1 MSTQAPSRTNQ
12 SGQSQTFNRSSA
24 ASSTG
29 ITQRNNVFKRQ
40 ISFNA
45 VESCVT
51 KLLVATKQL
60 LECLTQWADGDRSDK
75 DVSDVYVSLGNEFNT
90 TSRAFQNIGIDVSDL
105 GDVPGELRT
114 ILEEALSRER
124 SQAGL
129 DIYLPAIRE
138 IIVKLLQGLRG
149 KQGELNHLKAATGS
163 STSTSTL
170 PAAGQTPVMAPQ
182 PYATTKERSP
192 VRRNTTTAAPSSPT
206 KNEFGVPSRS
216 ATVSTSSRDRYQ
228 LTDPYPPGTSPSPP
242 PHDVTVEN
250 DAPKPQV
257 QPATATQGTI
267 SSGQRV
273 RVKMRDRESRQNP
286 YGTLTTGDPLAA
298 LQRGEAL
305 ERRASRRFSAYQFA
319 KLGATVAGTG
329 STEVRTRSRGNSV
342 NSVHDGSVA
351 GSKLRLTTPAEQD
364 EMENIKETEKEGLS
378 EKTEPAEPAAATEE
392 NATPSSGNVQEDMQ
406 ADTLP
411 IFIQLGRQVK
421 KAVLDKSDISI
432 AAVRLLFIERFSYSP
447 GVENFPDLYIQDK
460 DSGIRYELEES
471 TIGDISAGSVVSLNI
486 EPVDEGKKAMEDG
499 VASMMKQFGEMQ
511 SALVTQADAIAKV
524 LDMQQSSSTRLENIA
539 QNLEKATA
547 AGAPKPLSTS
557 TQSLAT
563 TTTGTGTAVP
573 AKKST
578 TNQAALAELASLRK
592 DVAALRQ
599 IQSELTNDVNNS
611 LGNVRDRVAGLSG
624 QSSQTSIVVA
634 GNVQIQKYSE
644 HLSTSTD
651 DLLTRVDDLQDII
664 ESLRKDVASRGV
676 RPLPRQ
682 LEAVTKDITLVRAE
696 LATAGAYIK
705 KEKPIWKRILE
716 KELDN
721 VVEEQQFFTHQ
732 EDLLNDLSE
741 DLESAVETFDLVRQV
756 VEEQMKNPRTR
767 GAAAIVV
774 GPVAGSESGSG
785 GGDGGKDAVLREVRA
800 LNPNHESRVEAIER
814 AEKLRQKVSLISRV
828 DEFERELN
836 EFVEEGKLK
845 KSGGIEEV
853 ERNRKQRDERVFREW
868 TENNAAMLK
877 GMNSS

>member
-1 MSTQAPSRTNQ
+1 MSTHAPSRTSQ
-12 SGQSQTFNRSSA
+12 SGQSHTLNRSSA

-40 ISFNA
+40 ISFNT

-60 LECLTQWADGDRSDK
+60 LECLTLWADGDRSDK

-105 GDVPGELRT
+105 GDVPADLRI

-149 KQGELNHLKAATGS
+149 KQGELNTLKAAS
-163 STSTSTL
+163 ASSTL
-170 PAAGQTPVMAPQ
+170 PVPGQVPPVMVPQ
-182 PYATTKERSP
+182 QTYPPTNKERSP
-192 VRRNTTTAAPSSPT
+192 VRRNTTTSATPSSPT
-206 KNEFGVPSRS
+206 KNEHGVPSRS
-216 ATVSTSSRDRYQ
+216 ATVTAGRERYQ
-228 LTDPYPPGTSPSPP
+228 LTDSYPAGKSPSPP
-242 PHDVTVEN
+242 QHSVPFE
-250 DAPKPQV
+250 AGSKPQL
-257 QPATATQGTI
+257 QPATTRGATS
-267 SSGQRV
+267 SSGTAHRA
-273 RVKMRDRESRQNP
+273 RVKVRDPESRQNL
-286 YGTLTTGDPLAA
+286 YGTLSTSDPLAA

-319 KLGATVAGTG
+319 KLGANTAAGG
-329 STEVRTRSRGNSV
+329 TEVRTRSRGNSL
-342 NSVHDGSVA
+342 NSVHEGSV
-351 GSKLRLTTPAEQD
+351 GSKLRLTSPAEID
-364 EMENIKETEKEGLS
+364 EADIKETEKRELS
-378 EKTEPAEPAAATEE
+378 EKTAEQAAPTAVPAVPLDNSIQEE
-392 NATPSSGNVQEDMQ
+392 EEEGEEEEKQESG
-406 ADTLP
+406 TLP

-432 AAVRLLFIERFSYSP
+432 AAIRLLFIERFSYSP
-447 GVENFPDLYIQDK
+447 GADNFPDLYIQDK
-460 DSGIRYELEES
+460 DIGVRYELEES

-486 EPVDEGKKAMEDG
+486 EPVDEGKNAIEDG
-499 VASMMKQFGEMQ
+499 VASILKQFAEMQ

-524 LDMQQSSSTRLENIA
+524 LDMQQSSATRLENIA
-539 QNLEKATA
+539 QNLEKAV
-547 AGAPKPLSTS
+547 PQPLMTGKETS
-557 TQSLAT
+557 TQPPPPS
-563 TTTGTGTAVP
+563 
-573 AKKST
+573 KQKSVV
-578 TNQAALAELASLRK
+578 NQSTLAELASLRK

-599 IQSELTNDVNNS
+599 IQAELTKDVSAS
-611 LGNVRDRVAGLSG
+611 LGNVRERVAEVTGSA
-624 QSSQTSIVVA
+624 QTSIVVA

-664 ESLRKDVASRGV
+664 EALRKDVASRGV

-682 LEAVTKDITLVRAE
+682 LDAVAKDITAVQTE
-696 LATAGAYIK
+696 LASVGSYIK

-732 EDLLNDLSE
+732 EDLVSDLSE

-767 GAAAIVV
+767 GAAAVVV
-774 GPVAGSESGSG
+774 GGV
-785 GGDGGKDAVLREVRA
+785 GDGMGAKDAVLREVRA

-814 AEKLRQKVSLISRV
+814 AERLRQKESLSRV

-853 ERNRKQRDERVFREW
+853 ERNRKQREEQVWREW
-868 TENNAAMLK
+868 SENNAAMMK
-877 GMNSS
+877 